1 MANLYPDTPRSKNDD
16 IRMTRA
22 RYSEELLFNQKGG
35 GDHQHVEERGHH
47 SHDKAD
53 EETPRI
59 SDIRG
64 RPIRK
69 KTPSIR
75 YPAAEFV
82 LSSNRATDRDGAPNL

>member
-1 MANLYPDTPRSKNDD
+1 MIQQSKNDGM
-16 IRMTRA
+16 RMTRA
-22 RYSEELLFNQKGG
+22 RYSEELFVEQKGG

-75 YPAAEFV
+75 YPAAEFE